1 MINYLEYYR
10 YFYYVGCY
18 KSFTSAAEK
27 LCISQPA
34 ISQSIRMLEK
44 KIGCQLFL
52 RTSKGVKL
60 TPEGEILFTYVKQ
73 GMECLEKG
81 ESMVEKIMKYGTGEI
96 QIGASDMTLQFFLLP
111 FLETFHEKYPEVK
124 VKVTNGPTPETLEN
138 LYAGKIDFGI
148 VSSPFDMRDEIIK
161 IDVREMEDCFVV
173 GSQMAELA
181 EKTLDLKVLE
191 DMAVICLETNS
202 STRRYLDQFLKN
214 QDVVLK
220 PEFELAT
227 SNMIVQF
234 ALRNLGIGCVMK
246 DFAKKELD
254 AGNLYELKFNHQ
266 IPKRNFSLIYSKNV
280 PMSLA
285 AQKLVGMIVGE

>member
-1 MINYLEYYR
+1 
-10 YFYYVGCY
+10 
-18 KSFTSAAEK
+18 
-27 LCISQPA
+27 
-34 ISQSIRMLEK
+34 
-44 KIGCQLFL
+44 
-52 RTSKGVKL
+52 
-60 TPEGEILFTYVKQ
+60 
-73 GMECLEKG
+73 
-81 ESMVEKIMKYGTGEI
+81 
-96 QIGASDMTLQFFLLP
+96 
-111 FLETFHEKYPEVK
+111 
-124 VKVTNGPTPETLEN
+124 
-138 LYAGKIDFGI
+138 
-148 VSSPFDMRDEIIK
+148 
-161 IDVREMEDCFVV
+161 
-173 GSQMAELA
+173 MAELA